1 MTHAFKRPSRHLSV
15 WLLMI
20 LLFMM
25 GTLRAQVV
33 ASGEILRIDPVITDG
48 QLALDID
55 LALTL
60 NATMRQTLERGVPLA
75 FSVQAQISKPRWWW
89 FDQEIKQE
97 TLVRRLSFNTITRQW
112 RVSTGDVTIATGTFE
127 QAMRGLERIRAWPI
141 VFSDRFDPE
150 TRYDGRV
157 RVRLDTNQLARP
169 LQMDTTKRSEWILN
183 SPWQAFDF
191 SIRRIGRATP

>member
-1 MTHAFKRPSRHLSV
+1 
-15 WLLMI
+15 MI

-183 SPWQAFDF
+183 SPWQSFDF